1 MEPTTNGGLIR
12 CFFKTPNI
20 QEYLLIQ
27 LQEKATDKAGQVI
40 NICLGMQIAVL
51 EYARNVLGYADA
63 NSREFDEASKHLV
76 IDYMPDQSDNT
87 DKGGTMR
94 LGSYPCEL
102 VTGTKLHSAYKSEL
116 IIERH
121 RHRYE
126 YNNEYEDELQRA
138 GLSVAGSSPDK
149 KIVEAVECKEHPF
162 YVGCQFHPEFKSR
175 PNRS

>member
-1 MEPTTNGGLIR
+1 
-12 CFFKTPNI
+12 
-20 QEYLLIQ
+20 
-27 LQEKATDKAGQVI
+27 
-40 NICLGMQIAVL
+40 
-51 EYARNVLGYADA
+51 
-63 NSREFDEASKHLV
+63 
-76 IDYMPDQSDNT
+76 
-87 DKGGTMR
+87 MR

-116 IIERH
+116 INERH

-138 GLSVAGSSPDK
+138 GLSVAGRSPDK

-175 PNRS
+175 PNRSHPIFYEFIKASLKSES